1 MFLVFKL
8 MHEMAL
14 SVVIPAKAGPHGKL
28 QRTPRVV
35 VGGGFRR
42 DDEKIWKLLRAVG
55 ILLLFGTMPAAA
67 QEIVT
72 RVKTGDYDDVRM
84 DLNTAVLATGV
95 SIQSQ
100 GNVAAMLG
108 KTAADLGATQTV
120 YAHAEF
126 IAMCSARYSRALMEA
141 DPLNMAFCPFT
152 VFIYETKA
160 KPGEIV
166 IGYRPLVL
174 PSGAS
179 AAAKA
184 AAVDVNALL
193 GRIVEQAVK

>member
-1 MFLVFKL
+1 MLL
-8 MHEMAL
+8 NL
-14 SVVIPAKAGPHGKL
+14 LRSVV
-28 QRTPRVV
+28 
-35 VGGGFRR
+35 
-42 DDEKIWKLLRAVG
+42 LLV
-55 ILLLFGTMPAAA
+55 LLGVMPAAG
-67 QEIVT
+67 QDIVT

-152 VFIYETKA
+152 VFIYETTA

-166 IGYRPLVL
+166 IGYRPLIM
-174 PSGAS
+174 PAGAS
-179 AAAKA
+179 AGAKA
-184 AAVDVNALL
+184 AAADVNALL